1 MLSLKHLLI
10 THRCSEGL
18 KGEECM
24 AKPSE
29 LPWQAR
35 PNKRS
40 NWFGILHLQIHRHL
54 LALFYLIGVYS
65 TVFLYDIMK
74 LTPAMLMGYFKLILW
89 SRHFFLKVFGNFWKT
104 KNFHF
109 VEYKISILDA
119 EINHSYSHLNT
130 IWLLFLVFLR
140 PNHGTIEISI
150 GGCHGYLWSCPM
162 VKPAPCST
170 SLLRFAISSFKD
182 WIVSLALC
190 SLSWAASTIFQ
201 AFSIS

>member
-1 MLSLKHLLI
+1 MI
-10 THRCSEGL
+10 TRRCSEGL
-18 KGEECM
+18 KREECM

-29 LPWQAR
+29 PPWQAR

-40 NWFGILHLQIHRHL
+40 NWFGILHLQIHPHL
-54 LALFYLIGVYS
+54 LALFTLLGFIVCFYMTSWNWLLPRWWVTSNRFYGFS
-65 TVFLYDIMK
+65 NFL
-74 LTPAMLMGYFKLILW
+74 
-89 SRHFFLKVFGNFWKT
+89 KT

-109 VEYKISILDA
+109 IYKINLLDA

-130 IWLLFLVFLR
+130 IWLFLVFLR
-140 PNHGTIEISI
+140 PSHGTIEIRAV
-150 GGCHGYLWSCPM
+150 GCHGYLWSCPM